1 MPEGIEVE
9 YYRRA
14 ARAVVGRVID
24 DLWVV
29 DDAYV
34 RGSPA
39 PMLADMVRGLVVTAV
54 RRRGKLL
61 MLDLGDPGAG
71 EQPAV
76 TLGLRFGM
84 TGRLVVDGDAPID
97 RLLYSASEDQP
108 VHRRAEVRFAGHGA
122 LVMMD
127 PRRLGSIEA
136 EPDEDALGPDVYTLS
151 EDALAAALAGGSAPV
166 KSRLLDQRRVAGVGN
181 LICDEVLYR
190 AGVSPLRPAGQL
202 DEDEVDA
209 LASVI
214 RATVADLDARGG
226 AHTGDLQPQRHR
238 GGVCPQDGA
247 ALGRQAV
254 GGRTTYWC
262 PLHQR

>member
-14 ARAVVGRVID
+14 ARVVVGRVID
-24 DLWVV
+24 DLRVV

-61 MLDLGDPGAG
+61 MLDLGDPVAG

-108 VHRRAEVRFAGHGA
+108 MHRRAEVRFAGHGA

-136 EPDEDALGPDVYTLS
+136 EPDEERVVDDHRG
-151 EDALAAALAGGSAPV
+151 AAH
-166 KSRLLDQRRVAGVGN
+166 
-181 LICDEVLYR
+181 R
-190 AGVSPLRPAGQL
+190 AHHPEPCQTGH
-202 DEDEVDA
+202 
-209 LASVI
+209 
-214 RATVADLDARGG
+214 RGG
-226 AHTGDLQPQRHR
+226 AERARVGSPVFRQRPDVHDER
-238 GGVCPQDGA
+238 S
-247 ALGRQAV
+247 R
-254 GGRTTYWC
+254 
-262 PLHQR
+262 